1 MVCLASLTLLCKT
14 GLRTELLNTRV
25 VALSNDY
32 LALIDRADPKI
43 VRIVRSQPLI
53 RKRCAHM

>member
-1 MVCLASLTLLCKT
+1 MGDGAVLCKT

-43 VRIVRSQPLI
+43 VRIVRSQPTTNS
-53 RKRCAHM
+53 